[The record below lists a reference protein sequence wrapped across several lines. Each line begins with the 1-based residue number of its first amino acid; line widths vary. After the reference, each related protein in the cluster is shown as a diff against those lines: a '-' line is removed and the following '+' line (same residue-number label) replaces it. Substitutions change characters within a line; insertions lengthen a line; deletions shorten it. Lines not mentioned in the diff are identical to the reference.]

1 MGRTGVRSGRQAM
14 AVRGIRGATTAEANT
29 SGAIQA
35 ATSELLTAIV
45 RRNNLDLAEIASAW
59 FTTTPD
65 LNTDFPAYAARQLGW
80 SAVPLICTQE
90 IPVPGALPMVVRVL
104 LHYNT
109 DLPQSAM
116 HHVYLRGAEA
126 LRKDLVQRFNAAPP
140 E

>member
-1 MGRTGVRSGRQAM
+1 M

-65 LNTDFPAYAARQLGW
+65 LNADFPAYAARQLGW
-80 SAVPLICTQE
+80 IAVPLICTQE

-126 LRKDLVQRFNAAPP
+126 LRKDLVQRFNVAPP

>member
-29 SGAIQA
+29 SAAIQE
-35 ATSELLTAIV
+35 ATSELLTAMV

-65 LNTDFPAYAARQLGW
+65 LDADFPAYAARQLGW
-80 SAVPLICTQE
+80 IAVPLICTQE

-109 DLPQSAM
+109 DLQQSAM
-116 HHVYLRGAEA
+116 HHVYL
-126 LRKDLVQRFNAAPP
+126 
-140 E
+140 